1 MGAEA
6 EELATAALLFSS
18 ARGRAPP
25 PLLSS
30 SAQLEAERRHA
41 RLYPPEPRAATAWPS
56 IARASSTSPELRPLP
71 DAIALPPAPSALPCA
86 AGTSPLRFALSL
98 RLILPLSF
106 LSLART
112 EQRGRK
118 PVNVR
123 QSRG

>member
-30 SAQLEAERRHA
+30 SARLEAERRHA

-98 RLILPLSF
+98 RLV
-106 LSLART
+106 LSLSLFSL
-112 EQRGRK
+112 
-118 PVNVR
+118 
-123 QSRG
+123 SRGQNRGAVSP

>member
-18 ARGRAPP
+18 AQGRAPP

-41 RLYPPEPRAATAWPS
+41 RLYPPEPRAATTWPS
-56 IARASSTSPELRPLP
+56 IARASSTSPEMRPLP

-86 AGTSPLRFALSL
+86 ACTSPLHFAISLCLVLSL
-98 RLILPLSF
+98 
-106 LSLART
+106 SLFSL
-112 EQRGRK
+112 
-118 PVNVR
+118 
-123 QSRG
+123 SRGQNRGAVSP